1 MSFIKSRKKIVSTA
15 ILSTLSAVAN
25 ADNNATQLPTID
37 VKAEQTQGLK
47 VDSSAN
53 TKYVAP

>member
-37 VKAEQTQGLK
+37 VKAE
-47 VDSSAN
+47 
-53 TKYVAP
+53 